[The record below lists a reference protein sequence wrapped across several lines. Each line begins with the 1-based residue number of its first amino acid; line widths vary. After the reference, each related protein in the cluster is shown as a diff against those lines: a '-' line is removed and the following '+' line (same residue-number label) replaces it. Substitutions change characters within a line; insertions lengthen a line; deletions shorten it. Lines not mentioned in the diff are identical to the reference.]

1 VLQTDSDDQPT
12 TFMAVPTVYAKLIA
26 HFDDPT
32 LFSDEQRRRAKQACR
47 RMRLFVSGSAALP
60 APVMQRWREISGHT
74 LLERYGMTE
83 CLMALSNPLL
93 PSSDRLE
100 GHVGM
105 PLPSVRARIVDEATG
120 EDVTSRTGGSG
131 GGGGGGGSGGSD
143 SFGTTVPGEL
153 RLKGDTVF
161 LEYWRRPDATAES
174 FDAEGW
180 FKTGDV
186 AERSL
191 SAGTSAVCGP
201 FKILGRRSVDII
213 KTGGYKVSALDVE
226 RVLLAHPQVAEAA
239 VLAVGDDVLG
249 EAVAA
254 VVAFK
259 RGTIG
264 GGGGG
269 GAVDDDE
276 AEPTPSLEELRSW
289 AAEDCAGYKFPRR
302 MVVVDEIPKNAMGK
316 VNKKDLQALFS

>member
-1 VLQTDSDDQPT
+1 MTTTTTTKTLAHTLKCPHFLLLLLLLQLPSTSSSSSLSSPPFSSAAPSPSSPRSVLQTDSDDQPT
-12 TFMAVPTVYAKLIA
+12 TFMAVPTVYAKLI
-26 HFDDPT
+26 PT
-32 LFSDEQRRRAKQACR
+32 STTRPSSATSSGARQAACR

-100 GHVGM
+100 GRVGM

-131 GGGGGGGSGGSD
+131 GGGGGGGGGSD

-259 RGTIG
+259 R
-264 GGGGG
+264 
-269 GAVDDDE
+269 A
-276 AEPTPSLEELRSW
+276 P
-289 AAEDCAGYKFPRR
+289 
-302 MVVVDEIPKNAMGK
+302 
-316 VNKKDLQALFS
+316 